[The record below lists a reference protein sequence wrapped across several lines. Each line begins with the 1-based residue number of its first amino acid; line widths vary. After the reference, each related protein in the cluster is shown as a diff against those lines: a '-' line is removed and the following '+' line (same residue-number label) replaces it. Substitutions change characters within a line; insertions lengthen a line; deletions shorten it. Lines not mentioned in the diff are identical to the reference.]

1 MDMFNIWSPVLNVH
15 GETTDTVVYFLNDFI
30 KDNVKL
36 GNTYIGIIHGRSS
49 NILRDRVHELLKKNK
64 QVDSFRLNIWNP
76 GMTIVKL
83 KKDKNQY

>member
-1 MDMFNIWSPVLNVH
+1 MEMFNSKSPILNVH

-30 KDNVKL
+30 HDSVKL

-49 NILRDRVHELLKKNK
+49 NILRNRIHELLKKNK
-64 QVDSFRLNIWNP
+64 QVDSFRLDIWNP

-83 KKDKNQY
+83 KNDKKH

>member
-1 MDMFNIWSPVLNVH
+1 MEMFHSTSPVLNVH

-36 GNTYIGIIHGRSS
+36 GNVYVGIIHGRSS
-49 NILRDRVHELLKKNK
+49 NILRNRVHELLKKNK
-64 QVDSFRLNIWNP
+64 QVDSFRLDIWNP

-83 KKDKNQY
+83 KIDKNQ